1 MRHILPVAISV
12 VVAALLQVALAPH
25 LAIGGAVPNF
35 MLLVVIAAALVEGP
49 RYGAVTGFSA
59 GLLFDLLGTGPI
71 GPMALVLCLVGFAAG
86 SLEENMFAEGW
97 RLPVTVVFL
106 ASLVTEIAYWI
117 VLAVT
122 GNAQA
127 FGTTFLNVMLP
138 SALYNG
144 VLALLIF
151 PWLARFLRRDQRM
164 TTFQRIG

>member
-1 MRHILPVAISV
+1 
-12 VVAALLQVALAPH
+12 
-25 LAIGGAVPNF
+25 
-35 MLLVVIAAALVEGP
+35 
-49 RYGAVTGFSA
+49 
-59 GLLFDLLGTGPI
+59 
-71 GPMALVLCLVGFAAG
+71 
-86 SLEENMFAEGW
+86 MFAEGW

-106 ASLVTEIAYWI
+106 ASLITEIAYWI

-127 FGTTFLNVMLP
+127 FLTTFIHVMLP

-151 PWLARFLRRDQRM
+151 PWLARFLRRDQQM

>member
-1 MRHILPVAISV
+1 VRHILPTALAILI
-12 VVAALLQVALAPH
+12 AAVLQVALAPH

-35 MLLVVIAAALVEGP
+35 MLLVVIASALVEGP
-49 RYGAVTGFSA
+49 RVGAVTGFSA

-86 SLEENMFAEGW
+86 SLQENMFAEGW

-106 ASLVTEIAYWI
+106 ASLVTEIAYWM
-117 VLAVT
+117 VLAVA
-122 GNAQA
+122 GEASA
-127 FGTTFLNVMLP
+127 FWTTFTHVMLP

-144 VLALLIF
+144 VLALLLF
-151 PWLARFLRRDQRM
+151 PWLARFLRRDRAM